1 MKNQKSFAY
10 LEAVGKSKVWMAY
23 AKHFANEEILEEDFN
38 HNSGY
43 VYLYLDNGVAIGS
56 MLGGDVEFL
65 VYDEDRDCEKIF
77 DSFEELE
84 IYLIDKAL

>member
-1 MKNQKSFAY
+1 MKNQTSFAY

-23 AKHFANEEILEEDFN
+23 AEHFANEEILEEDFN

-43 VYLYLDNGVAIGS
+43 VYIYLDNGVAIGS

-77 DSFEELE
+77 ESIEELNE
-84 IYLIDKAL
+84 YKK

>member
-1 MKNQKSFAY
+1 MKNQTSFAY

-23 AKHFANEEILEEDFN
+23 AEHFANEEILEEDFN

-43 VYLYLDNGVAIGS
+43 IYLYLDNGVTIGS

-77 DSFEELE
+77 ESIEELNE
-84 IYLIDKAL
+84 FRK

>member
-1 MKNQKSFAY
+1 MKNQTSFAY

-23 AKHFANEEILEEDFN
+23 AEHFANEEILEEDFN

-43 VYLYLDNGVAIGS
+43 VYIYLDNGVAIGS

-77 DSFEELE
+77 ESIEELNE
-84 IYLIDKAL
+84 FRK

>member
-1 MKNQKSFAY
+1 MKNQTSFAY

-23 AKHFANEEILEEDFN
+23 AEHFANEEILEEDFN

-77 DSFEELE
+77 ESIEELNE
-84 IYLIDKAL
+84 FRK